1 MKLEV
6 TAAELVFGDGGGHW
20 VCVSTPGYTMTIY
33 WLVYENISILKKV
46 LKCYLKIQNSKYS
59 LTVKNTLY
67 DYINIKTN
75 IKKTIILGT
84 ISVI

>member
-1 MKLEV
+1 MMV
-6 TAAELVFGDGGGHW
+6 AGTGA
-20 VCVSTPGYTMTIY
+20 VSALQAYTMTIY